1 MKELDCIFR
10 PRSVAVIGAST
21 KDGAIGRELLRNIVN
36 YEFNGMVFPINPKAE
51 YIHSIKTYP
60 SIVDVPDQVDLA
72 VVVVPKQHV
81 LEVVED
87 CGKMGVK
94 GLVVISAGFREVGGE
109 GIERERKL
117 VEIVRKY
124 GMRLVGPNCMGIL
137 SGFPDVRLN
146 ATFAPGKPLSGS
158 TAFMSQSGALGIA
171 IFNLTKQLHIG
182 FSCFASV
189 GNKADVSGND
199 LLDYWADDD
208 NTEVIALYLE
218 SFGAPRAFTELAKR
232 ISKKKPIVV
241 VKSGRTEA
249 GSRAASSHTGA
260 LAAPDVAIS
269 ALLRQTGVIRA
280 TTIEEMLDIILAFTK
295 CPIPKGDR
303 VALLTNAGGPAI
315 MATDACVNY
324 GLKIATL
331 SDGTRKQLASF
342 LPPEATLTNPVDMI
356 ASATEESYR
365 RALALLL
372 GDDNVDMVI
381 VAFTP
386 PVMINPLDIAL
397 AITEVKRR
405 FTKPVVSFFMAEEE
419 FFEKFPEMV
428 PDSPPIYRFPEAAVR
443 VCAELHRYHL
453 WQERPEGRVGSFEAD
468 RNTVQKTFDD
478 CIKQGAGYLEQLDA
492 FKVLESY
499 GFPVCKARTI
509 TELDELREAG
519 DYVGYPAVLKVAG
532 REMVHKS
539 DVGGVTLGIKDEK
552 ELTWAFL
559 EMKRSLSKQGIDEK
573 NLKFLVQEM
582 SHPGKE
588 IILGMTLNPK
598 FGPLLLVGT
607 GGKYVEVLKDVRFG
621 VTPLTDLDAK
631 EMLESIQGYPL
642 LRGVRGEEPVAVE
655 VAIECLQRLAQLVT
669 EFHGISEIDI
679 NPIIL
684 TPRKEDCRVVDA
696 RIRLEECA
704 EEQK

>member
-21 KDGAIGRELLRNIVN
+21 KDGSIGRELLRNIID

-72 VVVVPKQHV
+72 VVVVPKEHV
-81 LEVVED
+81 LDVVAD

-94 GLVVISAGFREVGGE
+94 GLVVISAGFNEVGGE
-109 GIERERKL
+109 GTERERKL

-146 ATFAPGKPLSGS
+146 ATFAPGQPFSGS

-189 GNKADVSGND
+189 GNKADISGND
-199 LLDYWADDD
+199 LLDYWAEDE

-218 SFGAPRAFTELAKR
+218 SFGAPRAFTELAKKV
-232 ISKKKPIVV
+232 SKKKPIIA

-260 LAAPDVAIS
+260 LAAPDVAIG

-295 CPIPKGDR
+295 CPIPKGNR

-315 MATDACVNY
+315 MATDACVNQ

-331 SDGTRKQLASF
+331 SEETQKQLAVF

-356 ASATEESYR
+356 ASATEEAYR
-365 RALALLL
+365 KALALLL
-372 GDDNVDMVI
+372 ADDNVDMVI

-405 FTKPVVSFFMAEEE
+405 YSKPVVSFFMAEEE
-419 FFEKFPEMV
+419 FFEKFPGMV
-428 PDSPPIYRFPEAAVR
+428 PDSPPIYRFPEAAAL
-443 VCAELHRYHL
+443 VCAELHRYHV
-453 WQERPEGRVGSFEAD
+453 WQERPEGKVHTFDVD
-468 RNTVQKTFDD
+468 RATVQKTFDD
-478 CIKQGAGYLEQLDA
+478 CVKQGAGYLEQLDA

-499 GFPVCKARTI
+499 GLPVCKARTI
-509 TELDELREAG
+509 RELDELREAG
-519 DYVGYPAVLKVAG
+519 EQVGYPAVLKVAG
-532 REMVHKS
+532 REIVHKS
-539 DVGGVTLGIKDEK
+539 DIGGVTLNIKDEK

-559 EMKRSLSKQGIDEK
+559 EMKRSLSKRGIDEK
-573 NLKFLVQEM
+573 NHKFLVQEM

-588 IILGMTLNPK
+588 IILGMTLDPK

-621 VTPLTDLDAK
+621 VTPLTELDAK
-631 EMLESIQGYPL
+631 ELLESIQGYPL

-679 NPIIL
+679 NPLIL
-684 TPRKEDCRVVDA
+684 TPKKEDCRVVDV
-696 RIRLEECA
+696 RIRLDECA
-704 EEQK
+704 EDAE

>member
-1 MKELDCIFR
+1 MKDLDCIFR

-21 KDGAIGRELLRNIVN
+21 KDGSIGRELLRNIID

-51 YIHSIKTYP
+51 FIHSIKTYP

-72 VVVVPKQHV
+72 IVVVPKEHV

-109 GIERERKL
+109 GVKREEQL
-117 VEIVRKY
+117 VQIVRKY

-146 ATFAPGKPLSGS
+146 ATFAPGQPLSGS

-199 LLDYWADDD
+199 LLHYWAEDE
-208 NTEVIALYLE
+208 NTEVIAMYLE
-218 SFGAPRAFTELAKR
+218 SFGAPRVFTELAKKT
-232 ISKKKPIVV
+232 SKRKPIVV

-249 GSRAASSHTGA
+249 GSKAASSHTGA
-260 LAAPDVAIS
+260 MAAPDVAIG

-280 TTIEEMLDIILAFTK
+280 GTIEEMLDIILAFTK
-295 CPIPKGDR
+295 CPIPQGNR

-331 SDGTRKQLASF
+331 SEETRKQLASF
-342 LPPEATLTNPVDMI
+342 LPAEATLTNPVDMI

-365 RALALLL
+365 KSLALLL
-372 GDDNVDMVI
+372 ADENVDMVI

-386 PVMINPLDIAL
+386 PVMVNPLDIAL

-405 FTKPVVSFFMAEEE
+405 YSKPVVSFFMAEEE
-419 FFEKFPEMV
+419 FFEEFPGMV
-428 PDSPPIYRFPEAAVR
+428 PDSPPIYHFPEAAAG
-443 VCAELHRYHL
+443 VCAELYRYHL
-453 WQERPEGRVGSFEAD
+453 WQQRPEGEVRTFDVNRG
-468 RNTVQKTFDD
+468 TVQKTFDD
-478 CIKQGAGYLEQLDA
+478 CVKQGAGYLEQLDA
-492 FKVLESY
+492 FKVLEAY
-499 GFPVCKARTI
+499 GFPVCKALRVATL
-509 TELDELREAG
+509 EDLREAG
-519 DYVGYPAVLKVAG
+519 ERVGYPVVLKVAG
-532 REMVHKS
+532 REIVHKA
-539 DVGGVTLGIKDEK
+539 DIGGVTLDISDEK

-559 EMKRSLSKQGIDEK
+559 EMKRNLSVRGIDEK
-573 NLKFLVQEM
+573 NHKFLVQEM
-582 SHPGKE
+582 SQPGKE
-588 IILGMTLNPK
+588 IILGMTLDAK
-598 FGPLLLVGT
+598 FGPLLLIGT
-607 GGKYVEVLKDVRFG
+607 GGKYVEVMKDVTFG
-621 VTPLTDLDAK
+621 VTPLTDLDARQ
-631 EMLESIQGYPL
+631 MLESIRGYPL
-642 LRGVRGEEPVAVE
+642 LKGVRGEAPVAVE

-669 EFHGISEIDI
+669 EFHGIAEIDI

-684 TPRKEDCRVVDA
+684 TPDSKDCRVVDV
-696 RIRLEECA
+696 RIRLEDCA
-704 EEQK
+704 EENA